1 MNSFSKVE
9 IQGVVG
15 KSSVLQIKGK
25 ASLNMAVCTSTV
37 YKETDTP
44 LVVVTWIP
52 VICHSTE
59 VFPKT
64 SDEVHI
70 IGSLISRKLVLSD
83 GHETTQ
89 LYVEA
94 TQIDILNAK
103 E

>member
-9 IQGVVG
+9 IQGIVG
-15 KSSVLQIKGK
+15 RSSVVQVKGK
-25 ASLNMAVCTSTV
+25 PSLNMAVSTSTI
-37 YKETDTP
+37 YKETDIPCVTI
-44 LVVVTWIP
+44 TWIP
-52 VICHSTE
+52 VICYSTE

-64 SDEVHI
+64 GDEVHI
-70 IGSLISRKLVLSD
+70 IGSLISRKFVLSD

-94 TQIDILNAK
+94 TQIDILNTK